1 MMSLWGFVVL
11 INNVSRLKK
20 KKKEEKICPVRKLR
34 RKQSC
39 VEKSW
44 ITIEKR
50 IYVKRKM
57 YFIRF

>member
-20 KKKEEKICPVRKLR
+20 KKKRKKICPVRKLR

>member
-11 INNVSRLKK
+11 IYNVSRLK